1 MGISEA
7 IGIYTDGACSQNG
20 TWKGGWGAVVVNEEK
35 DTIINQYTGFE
46 EATTNNI
53 MEMRAFLKALE
64 FILDNDVKNNYKIYS
79 DSAYILN
86 CFSQKWYINWQK
98 NGWVNAKKEPVAN
111 KELWKEILTAYQTLV
126 DERYDFTFV
135 KVKGHADNKYNN
147 IADKLAVEASK

>member
-1 MGISEA
+1 MGISET

-20 TWKGGWGAVVVNEEK
+20 TWKGGWGVVVVDEK
-35 DTIINQYTGFE
+35 KDATLELYSGFE

-64 FILDNDVKNNYKIYS
+64 FILEHDVKNNYKVYS

-98 NGWVNAKKEPVAN
+98 NGWINSKKEPVAN
-111 KELWKEILTAYQTLV
+111 KELWKEILTAYQTLI

-147 IADKLAVEASK
+147 VADKLAVEASK